1 MIVVNANSLSS
12 LSIGRHGENLA
23 RQAVFDVSDWMEE
36 YGPVDNNGSI
46 EVIR

>member
-12 LSIGRHGENLA
+12 LSIGRHGENLDS
-23 RQAVFDVSDWMEE
+23 QVIFDVSAGMAE
-36 YGPVDNNGSI
+36 YGPAESNGSM

>member
-23 RQAVFDVSDWMEE
+23 RQVVFDVSDWM
-36 YGPVDNNGSI
+36 
-46 EVIR
+46 